1 MRKIQETHKAHE
13 SDKNS
18 KSQVKIAVHLTN
30 LLSYKSAINAQSP
43 LSGSFSLRF
52 CVKYSLTSLILLA
65 FLLCSLKKFLKQF
78 VFFSRSFFSKMAL
91 DPSPLFHHLAVASR
105 SASPLMNE
113 RGTEL

>member
-18 KSQVKIAVHLTN
+18 KSQVNTAVHLTN

-52 CVKYSLTSLILLA
+52 CVKYSLTSLILFA
-65 FLLCSLKKFLKQF
+65 FLLCSLKKFFETISVL
-78 VFFSRSFFSKMAL
+78 FSQFFSKMAL
-91 DPSPLFHHLAVASR
+91 DPSPLFHNLAVARR